1 MKKICKNK
9 DSCGTVM
16 PTEKNKILKFNEY
29 MESDKMPYIIQ
40 AALESLIKK
49 QMDMKI
55 IPKVLQQQKQ
65 VSIFLVNFQSQQFGD
80 LIIKK
85 TSILYIVEK
94 IV

>member
-1 MKKICKNK
+1 
-9 DSCGTVM
+9 
-16 PTEKNKILKFNEY
+16 

-55 IPKVLQQQKQ
+55 IPKGLQQQKQ
-65 VSIFLVNFQSQQFGD
+65 VSIFLVDFQSQQFGD